1 MKPVALER
9 PYYFLVFRDDGVY
22 RHPLTADPDRL
33 PTGTWALSDS
43 NNETQWPCTAFL
55 SAANEQIA
63 WIVQT
68 TSPLKKSWKDWS
80 KYYNADMFVMNHIS
94 IEEITALGLVRL
106 GFYKCFLLADP
117 FPTAKYSVSTSA
129 ISDAFTNSGV
139 LLRALAHGY
148 HWKAAK
154 NRMNIG

>member
-43 NNETQWPCTAFL
+43 NDGTKCPCSAFQG
-55 SAANEQIA
+55 AAEEQIA

-68 TSPLKKSWKDWS
+68 TPPLEERWKGWS
-80 KYYNADMFVMNHIS
+80 KYCSADMFVMNHIS
-94 IEEITALGLVRL
+94 IEEIRVL
-106 GFYKCFLLADP
+106 GF
-117 FPTAKYSVSTSA
+117 V
-129 ISDAFTNSGV
+129 
-139 LLRALAHGY
+139 
-148 HWKAAK
+148 
-154 NRMNIG
+154 